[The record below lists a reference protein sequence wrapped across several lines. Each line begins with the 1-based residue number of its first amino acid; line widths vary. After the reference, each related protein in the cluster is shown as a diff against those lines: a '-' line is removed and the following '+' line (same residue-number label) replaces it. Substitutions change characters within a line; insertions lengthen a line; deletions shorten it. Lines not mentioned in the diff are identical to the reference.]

1 MTDTQTLEILDV
13 LKSLPSEKVAEVK
26 DFAVFLRE
34 RYGKNE
40 TTDASDEWT
49 NEDLRDFSDA
59 SMNRADEFEKAKMKT
74 PAERLSEIA
83 ALPEEGTGEK
93 FSNRDHDRILYGK
106 ANEK

>member
-40 TTDASDEWT
+40 SIDESDEWT
-49 NEDLRDFSDA
+49 DEDLQDVSTA
-59 SMNRADEFEKAKMKT
+59 SINY
-74 PAERLSEIA
+74 AEEV
-83 ALPEEGTGEK
+83 GE
-93 FSNRDHDRILYGK
+93 
-106 ANEK
+106 